1 MSKVRSQNF
10 TTIEIR
16 MFLIGMPGK
25 IWLGA
30 MYRVIFGIVAKAH
43 FAVSRLAKPPTL
55 TIRVHISRP

>member
-10 TTIEIR
+10 TTYEIHLS
-16 MFLIGMPGK
+16 LIGMPGS

-30 MYRVIFGIVAKAH
+30 MYRVIFGIVAKTH
-43 FAVSRLAKPPTL
+43 FAVSRLARPSTV

>member
-10 TTIEIR
+10 TTYEIH
-16 MFLIGMPGK
+16 MSLIGMPGN

-30 MYRVIFGIVAKAH
+30 MYRVIFGIVAKTH
-43 FAVSRLAKPPTL
+43 FAVSRLTKPSTV